1 MKKQQ
6 SASICI
12 QCHNKRSRD
21 VLSLSTVI
29 AHASNT
35 RDAVAMWLSV
45 TSRSVSIVRIQLLV
59 PVAKVS
65 GSGAFTFEK
74 RDPSSHPQ
82 LSPKGEQG
90 LCL

>member
-1 MKKQQ
+1 M
-6 SASICI
+6 
-12 QCHNKRSRD
+12 
-21 VLSLSTVI
+21 I